1 MKNMATA
8 IRSLGATS
16 SHSSQE
22 LGSPPWSKPSSGLGS
37 NLGEREVTL
46 RAAIGRLR
54 GLPDVEVI
62 QVSSFRDTE
71 PVGYVD
77 QPRFLNGA
85 VELETG
91 LTARALLGALLE
103 LERAF
108 GRDRSAGP
116 LHGPR
121 TLDLDLLLY
130 GAETIDEPLLNV
142 PHPRLHERRFVLE
155 PLAELDPDLE
165 VPGQGPVQALLARLD
180 SRSMSHL
187 DELDEFEAELELQL
201 KREYTAVFGLFRYCV
216 LTQDATYLCNKL
228 DLAQVSQPNYPF
240 FHLKMEDVWV
250 WDKNRPTRI
259 IPRAEVWTSSDVT
272 VEELRAEGDEPS
284 LTAEALAEKIGES
297 SRLTTTSSRSCS

>member
-1 MKNMATA
+1 MVKAFV
-8 IRSLGATS
+8 
-16 SHSSQE
+16 
-22 LGSPPWSKPSSGLGS
+22 GLGS

-71 PVGYVD
+71 PVGPVD

-155 PLAELDPDLE
+155 PLAELAPDLE
-165 VPGQGPVQALLARLD
+165 VPGEGPVQTLLARLD
-180 SRSMSHL
+180 SG
-187 DELDEFEAELELQL
+187 A
-201 KREYTAVFGLFRYCV
+201 
-216 LTQDATYLCNKL
+216 
-228 DLAQVSQPNYPF
+228 
-240 FHLKMEDVWV
+240 
-250 WDKNRPTRI
+250 
-259 IPRAEVWTSSDVT
+259 
-272 VEELRAEGDEPS
+272 
-284 LTAEALAEKIGES
+284 
-297 SRLTTTSSRSCS
+297 

>member
-1 MKNMATA
+1 MVKAFV
-8 IRSLGATS
+8 
-16 SHSSQE
+16 
-22 LGSPPWSKPSSGLGS
+22 GLGS

-71 PVGYVD
+71 PVGPVD

-85 VELETG
+85 VELATG

-165 VPGQGPVQALLARLD
+165 VPGQGPVQTLLARLD
-180 SRSMSHL
+180 SG
-187 DELDEFEAELELQL
+187 A
-201 KREYTAVFGLFRYCV
+201 
-216 LTQDATYLCNKL
+216 
-228 DLAQVSQPNYPF
+228 
-240 FHLKMEDVWV
+240 
-250 WDKNRPTRI
+250 
-259 IPRAEVWTSSDVT
+259 
-272 VEELRAEGDEPS
+272 
-284 LTAEALAEKIGES
+284 
-297 SRLTTTSSRSCS
+297 

>member
-1 MKNMATA
+1 MVKAFV
-8 IRSLGATS
+8 
-16 SHSSQE
+16 
-22 LGSPPWSKPSSGLGS
+22 GLGS

-71 PVGYVD
+71 PVGPID

-91 LTARALLGALLE
+91 LTPRALLGALLE

-142 PHPRLHERRFVLE
+142 PHPRLQERRFVLE

-165 VPGQGPVQALLARLD
+165 VPGQGPVQTLLARLD
-180 SRSMSHL
+180 SG
-187 DELDEFEAELELQL
+187 A
-201 KREYTAVFGLFRYCV
+201 
-216 LTQDATYLCNKL
+216 
-228 DLAQVSQPNYPF
+228 
-240 FHLKMEDVWV
+240 
-250 WDKNRPTRI
+250 
-259 IPRAEVWTSSDVT
+259 
-272 VEELRAEGDEPS
+272 
-284 LTAEALAEKIGES
+284 
-297 SRLTTTSSRSCS
+297 

>member
-1 MKNMATA
+1 MVKAFV
-8 IRSLGATS
+8 
-16 SHSSQE
+16 
-22 LGSPPWSKPSSGLGS
+22 GLGS

-62 QVSSFRDTE
+62 QVSTFRDTE
-71 PVGYVD
+71 PVGPVD

-91 LTARALLGALLE
+91 LTPRALLGALLE

-155 PLAELDPDLE
+155 PLVELDPDLE
-165 VPGQGPVQALLARLD
+165 VPGQGPVQTLLARLD
-180 SRSMSHL
+180 SG
-187 DELDEFEAELELQL
+187 A
-201 KREYTAVFGLFRYCV
+201 
-216 LTQDATYLCNKL
+216 
-228 DLAQVSQPNYPF
+228 
-240 FHLKMEDVWV
+240 
-250 WDKNRPTRI
+250 
-259 IPRAEVWTSSDVT
+259 
-272 VEELRAEGDEPS
+272 
-284 LTAEALAEKIGES
+284 
-297 SRLTTTSSRSCS
+297 